1 MGRVVGRARRRVAAA
16 EHLLR
21 VAVSRETSLRHR
33 VGDWEVRGAR
43 GLSGRYERSGGRED
57 SSLRPHG
64 SLGSCRFTR
73 ILRTRGRGRAGSR
86 SRNICVTRLIGT
98 DPVAAPVPAEP
109 LRSERNRALLWR
121 CGHAGSRRP
130 SVTTIRCSGMSQGQG
145 DVSTAEG
152 VPAPDRASSFAR
164 ILDPRRHNEGGYA
177 RRGDGFFNP
186 VAGDVSRETA
196 TWRWPRARKR
206 RCSPLE
212 LGRDGPANRVGNSD
226 LRPAVPTCRFARRD
240 EVRTC
245 LSVATVRGSSLCVGR
260 VRSTSSS
267 PSTSRTDRTHESRE
281 VVRCERQVRAGAHRS
296 ARPAR
301 THARCCF
308 SPARSGDW
316 RPLKRPRS
324 PCQTSRRND
333 RSRQGR
339 EGVRP
344 SPSRSHRGSQQ
355 PRGHTCR
362 WPTRRG
368 DRAHEGATWDRCVHG
383 PGGQHRGA
391 RGPACG
397 PMSTTLDAGLRPM
410 ITLPTSCDQRAGDG
424 GEMVRGE
431 DRHRTYASP

>member
-1 MGRVVGRARRRVAAA
+1 M
-16 EHLLR
+16 L
-21 VAVSRETSLRHR
+21 AV
-33 VGDWEVRGAR
+33 GAR
-43 GLSGRYERSGGRED
+43 S
-57 SSLRPHG
+57 
-64 SLGSCRFTR
+64 
-73 ILRTRGRGRAGSR
+73 
-86 SRNICVTRLIGT
+86 
-98 DPVAAPVPAEP
+98 
-109 LRSERNRALLWR
+109 
-121 CGHAGSRRP
+121 
-130 SVTTIRCSGMSQGQG
+130 
-145 DVSTAEG
+145 
-152 VPAPDRASSFAR
+152 
-164 ILDPRRHNEGGYA
+164 
-177 RRGDGFFNP
+177 
-186 VAGDVSRETA
+186 
-196 TWRWPRARKR
+196 RWPAY
-206 RCSPLE
+206 
-212 LGRDGPANRVGNSD
+212 RVGNSD
-226 LRPAVPTCRFARRD
+226 LRPAVPTCRFAQRD

-245 LSVATVRGSSLCVGR
+245 LLVATVRGSSLCVGR

-410 ITLPTSCDQRAGDG
+410 ITLPTSNAARLAPPDGLDQSLATTARPASRDDARRTHSGRTPTLLPRTDRANEPTPPALARNAHPIPAYG
-424 GEMVRGE
+424 
-431 DRHRTYASP
+431 